1 MDTHTHQIPQDDIV
15 TRERDVE
22 ISSTHNLCFTKKPL
36 EVVFLDVYQGG
47 DVRDIE
53 AVVLHMPGLQVNLDT
68 HSSTT
73 ALLRT
78 HTLIIMTVYLSFIP
92 GSLLRFDTFIY
103 KRISCILDIF
113 PQFCKLIFCITDIL

>member
-1 MDTHTHQIPQDDIV
+1 ME
-15 TRERDVE
+15 RERDVE
-22 ISSTHNLCFTKKPL
+22 SSSTHNLCFTQKPL
-36 EVVFLDVYQGG
+36 EVVFLDVHQGG

-78 HTLIIMTVYLSFIP
+78 HTPIIMIVYLYFIP
-92 GSLLRFDTFIY
+92 GSLLLFDTFIY
-103 KRISCILDIF
+103 KRISCIF
-113 PQFCKLIFCITDIL
+113 LIFSHNSVKNGHLMCS